1 MVTRI
6 IFTLF
11 IPLFLIALGSC
22 NKLEED
28 ENPVTPWENTGPDS
42 ARLTVTVQTQAGI
55 LMVGSY
61 VNLALSQDS
70 LNKNLLVR
78 RVMTDGVGKA
88 VFSRLYPRK
97 FYSNCFAYIEGKSLF
112 GSFRITIMPYAV
124 RDTVLIVH

>member
-1 MVTRI
+1 MVV
-6 IFTLF
+6 
-11 IPLFLIALGSC
+11 AVASC
-22 NKLEED
+22 NKLEEN
-28 ENPVTPWENTGPDS
+28 EPPVAPWENTGPDS
-42 ARLTVTVQTQAGI
+42 ARLTVTVQTQSGI